1 MSALRKGRVKGATL
15 PPSSSPPTRTVQQPL
30 PGGTWWTALGVVKV
44 WSKADKKSDLVGE
57 LKKGHVFNVLNTD
70 GDWQQIQNYWDDVHE
85 GWVEARVKGKSK
97 CEAAGDPATAASK
110 FMKQQEKEIASR
122 VTENG
127 TGAKGAAAATAVR
140 AKSGGA
146 AAAAASE
153 ALPLP
158 KGERMISGRKIKVT
172 TRIRGGYEIDMT
184 RQKVL
189 QLVRDRNLS
198 KKAED
203 VRREN
208 NGYHDYYLRSR
219 GTERSVQVDH
229 TLECQLLA
237 FSIVNTE
244 SCHDVLNNVDVN
256 EKTPR
261 TGQPQVVQ
269 NLINPVF
276 EIHNDFRNLKRL
288 DTQLNI
294 KKGQAV
300 KQWVKDAYKSE
311 YDESFGRILERAF
324 EKGGEVTRWLEEP
337 LHDLEKPLTLSG
349 LVANLEHELAE
360 LENPYVEALQNAP
373 STKTKLAGSDLRRAE
388 GRFQSLAEH
397 VQATLEALDINKAR

>member
-1 MSALRKGRVKGATL
+1 MLALRKGRVKGATL
-15 PPSSSPPTRTVQQPL
+15 PPLSPPPTRTVQQPL
-30 PGGTWWTALGVVKV
+30 PGGTWWTSLGVVKV
-44 WSKADKKSDLVGE
+44 WSKADKKSDLVVE
-57 LKKGHVFNVLNTD
+57 LKKGRVYNVLKTD

-85 GWVEARVKGKSK
+85 GWVENGKSK
-97 CEAAGDPATAASK
+97 CEAAGDPAAAASK
-110 FMKQQEKEIASR
+110 FMEQQEEEIASM

-127 TGAKGAAAATAVR
+127 KGAKGAAAATAMR
-140 AKSGGA
+140 AKSGGG
-146 AAAAASE
+146 AAAASE
-153 ALPLP
+153 ALPLL
-158 KGERMISGRKIKVT
+158 KGGRTICRRKIKVT

-244 SCHDVLNNVDVN
+244 SCHDVLNNIDVT

>member
-85 GWVEARVKGKSK
+85 GWVEARVNGKSK

-127 TGAKGAAAATAVR
+127 NGAKGAAAATAVR

-189 QLVRDRNLS
+189 QLVRDGNLS

-269 NLINPVF
+269 NFINPVF
-276 EIHNDFRNLKRL
+276 EIHNDFQNLKLL

-311 YDESFGRILERAF
+311 YDESFGRILKRAF

-337 LHDLEKPLTLSG
+337 LHNLEKPLNLSG
-349 LVANLEHELAE
+349 LVANLEHELAK
-360 LENPYVEALQNAP
+360 LESPYVEALQNAP